1 MLRRIYVDNFLSLVG
16 FDLELGDRQ
25 LLLGRNGMGKSS
37 LFRAIRAVRDVVE
50 GGQKCSAVFT
60 ADTLTRWQALRSQ
73 RFELHVEL
81 PDAGLL
87 RYVLEVEHA
96 ERSTRSVRVIRET
109 LHGDTGPYFEFT
121 DGTVH
126 LYTDEHSLAS
136 EFPLELEYAPLGT
149 LVPGPNQTHVAA
161 FRRWLADVYVLRID
175 SPHVANETSGADF
188 QPLADDSTNFP
199 SWYQTVAQT
208 DQKLASDL
216 RSRLTTVLPG
226 FVSLNLPRTG
236 TGATML
242 VPKFEG
248 RYLQT
253 KDQAGPIGYQISYRF
268 DELSDGQRSLIV
280 LYALLYFALKGGH
293 TLCLDQP
300 DEYVSIEEIQP
311 WLLAALDELDAGVGQ
326 LLLISHHPELIN
338 VLAPEHGLWFER
350 PTGAGTRVRPFAAS
364 PTSPL
369 QPAEQIARGEN
380 NADA

>member
-16 FDLELGDRQ
+16 FDLKLSDRQ

-50 GGQKCSAVFT
+50 GGRKLSAVFGV
-60 ADTLTRWQALRSQ
+60 DTLTRWQSLRTQ
-73 RFELHVEL
+73 RFELDVEL
-81 PDAGLL
+81 PSVGPV
-87 RYVLEVEHA
+87 RYVLVVEHTGRA
-96 ERSTRSVRVIRET
+96 VRTVRET
-109 LHGDTGPYFEFT
+109 LHGDGGALFEYADGRVRLFT
-121 DGTVH
+121 DDH
-126 LYTDEHSLAS
+126 ALSS

-149 LVPGPNQTHVAA
+149 LVPGPVQTRLAA
-161 FRRWLADVYVLRID
+161 FRRWLGNLYVLRID
-175 SPHVANETSGADF
+175 SPHIVTEAGGSDL

-199 SWYQTVAQT
+199 AWYQTVAQS

-216 RSRLTTVLPG
+216 RSRLTTALPG

-236 TGATML
+236 NGATML

-248 RYLQT
+248 TYERASG
-253 KDQAGPIGYQISYRF
+253 QAGPVGYEISYRF

-280 LYALLYFALKGGH
+280 LYALLCFALKGGH

-311 WLLAALDELDAGVGQ
+311 WLMTALDELDAGAAGQ

-350 PTGAGTRVRPFAAS
+350 PTGAGTRVRPFAAL
-364 PTSPL
+364 PNSPL
-369 QPAEQIARGEN
+369 QPAEQIAWGEN
-380 NADA
+380 NADG